1 MAKKPNETSLVKQGS
16 FDPTQLSDIHRNIL
30 YALSQLFEAT
40 FEEIAAYLHVEK
52 STIWKRLSEL
62 DKKGL
67 IYHPGT
73 KKALRS
79 GRAGKIWRLTDCSLP
94 KTTTAEKMLKGPGI
108 AYFSRKINDIA
119 KSIPSSNIAKTLF

>member
-16 FDPTQLSDIHRNIL
+16 FDPTQLSDTHRKIL
-30 YALSQLFEAT
+30 YALSQLFEGT
-40 FEEIAAYLHVEK
+40 HEEIAVFLKIEK
-52 STIWKRLSEL
+52 RKVCRRLSEL

-67 IYHPGT
+67 IYHIGI

-79 GRAGKIWRLTDCSLP
+79 GRAGFCWRLTDVSLP
-94 KTTTAEKMLKGPGI
+94 KTTAAEKALKGPGI